1 VYVNSLWN
9 VGTIALGEFKV
20 RGHFRLQRCGVGNTE
35 IKLIFIEEFVK
46 THYIRKSKKEQVLG

>member
-1 VYVNSLWN
+1 
-9 VGTIALGEFKV
+9 LGEFKV

-46 THYIRKSKKEQVLG
+46 THYIRKSTKELVLG